1 MTTCLVVGMFTAVY
15 CTKKIIV
22 TTQISDTVN
31 LIVGK
36 TLEIIAALAAHMHG
50 QSQYLGRDQTIPVKV
65 PDMD

>member
-36 TLEIIAALAAHMHG
+36 TLEMIAALAAHG